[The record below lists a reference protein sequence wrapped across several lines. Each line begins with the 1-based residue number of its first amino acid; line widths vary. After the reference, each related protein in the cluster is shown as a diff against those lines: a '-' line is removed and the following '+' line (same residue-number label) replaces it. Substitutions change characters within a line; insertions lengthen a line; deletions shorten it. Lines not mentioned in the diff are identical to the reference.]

1 MNAISQP
8 VQELERRD
16 LDDAVRPGPRGLS
29 RASSPSPR
37 PVYLLE
43 LKEPTMF
50 ITFKDLAGIASWG
63 MVLTFLLVL
72 LGFFPI
78 AVLLGVG
85 AIFIATLWVA
95 SQ

>member
-1 MNAISQP
+1 
-8 VQELERRD
+8 
-16 LDDAVRPGPRGLS
+16 
-29 RASSPSPR
+29 
-37 PVYLLE
+37 
-43 LKEPTMF
+43 MF
-50 ITFKDLAGIASWG
+50 ITFRDLAGISSWG
-63 MVLTFLLVL
+63 FILTLLLVL